1 MPGIT
6 APIAEAAGDV
16 LGKAYD
22 AMSETKA
29 GRGGIEALW
38 SMARSFIG
46 HPEGETVWKMVE
58 DGVAARHQTLGPLMK
73 PVNDFQSAVRKDSNL
88 AKLHN
93 YDKAS
98 LSQIHNSLK
107 SSGHPAA
114 ATLAPLMSDA
124 SNHPLTISQ
133 LEGKFHAQANF
144 NGRTVAFGKDAENLA
159 ATVYPMLKSSD
170 PLDVSR
176 ANAWLGIAAEV
187 FKDTEDIPG
196 AGLRSGIKSDVRA
209 YVNKMEKQYGGGSN
223 IAKGMKISPEWTP
236 PDKYGVEKAAGSYAM
251 NFLAPGIAVV
261 HLSDFFKLATLP
273 SQVLMK
279 TFMTMGD
286 KDLRELKWSSG
297 IFNHTMHS
305 IYHNDFLYRT
315 GKMAR
320 TTGLPDASAMIQKM
334 YHTPLFNNE
343 RMTQLSIMGSAAYH
357 ATQLWA
363 KQAVHGNARAIE
375 ELKELHFD
383 IPSVIRRNGEL
394 TEDELKNAVFNFT
407 NNRLFIDKPLYR
419 SKLSQSSPFF
429 RIALMFHGY
438 ISRESQF
445 IVHEL
450 SKGMRANDY
459 AGLAQFV
466 ATIGLLYP
474 TAAPMIDSL
483 GVLTRTGSPS
493 DAYDRMKQDYGSLV
507 EPKGFGDFATTYLK
521 LIAHFGGAG
530 VFTNYLHAA
539 LNHRTASALLG
550 PAPGV
555 AAGFGDDIGT
565 ASHTRQRTGDHNF
578 EPLERDLLH
587 YATIP
592 ILGSWVEHYALPTR
606 AEKGSTSSV
615 LTRRLSSHKHERR
628 R

>member
-16 LGKAYD
+16 LGKVYN
-22 AMSETKA
+22 AMSESKA

-38 SMARSFIG
+38 SMARSFVG

-58 DGVAARHQTLGPLMK
+58 DGVATRQQALDPLMK
-73 PVNDFQSAVRKDSNL
+73 PIHDFQSAVRKDSNL
-88 AKLHN
+88 ARMHD
-93 YDKAS
+93 YSKAP
-98 LSQIHNSLK
+98 LAQIHGSLR
-107 SSGHPAA
+107 SSGHSAA
-114 ATLAPLMSDA
+114 ATLAPLMSDSA
-124 SNHPLTISQ
+124 NHTLTIPQ
-133 LEGKFHAQANF
+133 LEGKFQSQANF
-144 NGRTVAFGKDAENLA
+144 AGRTAAFGKNAENLA
-159 ATVYPMLKSSD
+159 ATIYPMLKSSN

-196 AGLRSGIKSDVRA
+196 AGLRSGIKADVRT
-209 YVNKMEKQYGGGSN
+209 YVSRMEKQYGSGLN
-223 IAKGMKISPEWTP
+223 IAKGMKVSPEWTP
-236 PDKYGVEKAAGSYAM
+236 PDKYGVEKTAGAYAI
-251 NFLAPGIAVV
+251 NYLAPGIAVV

-273 SQVLMK
+273 AQVLMK
-279 TFMTMGD
+279 TFTSMGD
-286 KDLRELKWSSG
+286 KELRELKWASG

-305 IYHNDFLYRT
+305 IYHNDFMYRT
-315 GKMAR
+315 GRLAR
-320 TTGLPDASAMIQKM
+320 MTGLPDASAIIQKL

-363 KQAVHGNARAIE
+363 KQAVHGDARAIQQ
-375 ELKELHFD
+375 LKELHFD
-383 IPSVIRRNGEL
+383 VPSLIRRNGEL
-394 TEDELKNAVFNFT
+394 TEDELKNAIFNFT

-438 ISRESQF
+438 ISRESQY

-474 TAAPMIDSL
+474 AAAPMIDSL
-483 GVLTRTGSPS
+483 GVLLRTGSPS
-493 DAYDRMKQDYGSLV
+493 DAYDRLKQDYGSLI
-507 EPKGFGDFATTYLK
+507 EPKGFGDFASTYLK

-530 VFTNYLHAA
+530 VFTNYLHAVV
-539 LNHRTASALLG
+539 NHRTAAAFLG

-565 ASHTRQRTGDHNF
+565 ALHTRQKAGDHNL
-578 EPLERDLLH
+578 EPLQRDFLH

-592 ILGSWVEHYALPTR
+592 ILGSWVSHYTLPTR

-615 LTRRLSSHKHERR
+615 LTRRLGSHRHERR